1 MSICWDIIIFN
12 KVYRKLC
19 QDILLISQASS
30 RTLRVVLAP
39 KQEAVTE
46 ARQEKEQKRNGR
58 ERVEWRGRRNRETEL
73 KEEFEEK
80 EEKRN
85 TTIMTRNH
93 SFMDVLCKQRTSI
106 KKSVKIPVFLPL
118 PRPLLSSLF
127 FSSDS
132 EN

>member
-1 MSICWDIIIFN
+1 MSICWDIIISN

-73 KEEFEEK
+73 KEEF
-80 EEKRN
+80 
-85 TTIMTRNH
+85 
-93 SFMDVLCKQRTSI
+93 
-106 KKSVKIPVFLPL
+106 
-118 PRPLLSSLF
+118 
-127 FSSDS
+127 
-132 EN
+132 